1 MSSSRLRKSLV
12 VCQVA
17 ASVILLISAGLL
29 LRTLRNLHNM
39 DPGFKTENVLI
50 LPVDLT
56 SLRHGYDES
65 QGMALYRGV
74 LERIRGLPGVRS
86 VAWAG
91 DAPLTRI
98 HIAESFVPAE
108 QAATGKND
116 WGEIE
121 CNVVTPSYFEV
132 LGIPL
137 LRGRGFSNQD
147 QEAAPGVV
155 IVNQTMARRYW
166 PGADPVGKRIRV
178 KGRIRE
184 IFEVIGLAT
193 DAKYRTLSEESKP
206 YAYFSLYQRYYS
218 ASTLHVK
225 IAGDPEAMLPLVRRE
240 IEAANPDVMVSD
252 ARPLAEQIAAS
263 LAQHR
268 VAATLLGIPGF
279 LALMLATVGLYGV
292 MAYFVARRT
301 QEIGIRLAL
310 GARNKDILSLTFK
323 EGMNLVLIGLGIGLP
338 LALVSSRLLA
348 SWIHGVGPADAVTY
362 IGISLLFIGAGSLA
376 IYVPA
381 RRASKVDPMAA
392 LRCE

>member
-1 MSSSRLRKSLV
+1 
-12 VCQVA
+12 
-17 ASVILLISAGLL
+17 
-29 LRTLRNLHNM
+29 
-39 DPGFKTENVLI
+39 
-50 LPVDLT
+50 
-56 SLRHGYDES
+56 
-65 QGMALYRGV
+65 
-74 LERIRGLPGVRS
+74 
-86 VAWAG
+86 
-91 DAPLTRI
+91 
-98 HIAESFVPAE
+98 
-108 QAATGKND
+108 
-116 WGEIE
+116 
-121 CNVVTPSYFEV
+121 
-132 LGIPL
+132 
-137 LRGRGFSNQD
+137 
-147 QEAAPGVV
+147 
-155 IVNQTMARRYW
+155 
-166 PGADPVGKRIRV
+166 
-178 KGRIRE
+178 
-184 IFEVIGLAT
+184 
-193 DAKYRTLSEESKP
+193 
-206 YAYFSLYQRYYS
+206 
-218 ASTLHVK
+218 
-225 IAGDPEAMLPLVRRE
+225 MLPLVRRE

-310 GARNKDILSLTFK
+310 GARKKDILSLTFK

-392 LRCE
+392 LRYE